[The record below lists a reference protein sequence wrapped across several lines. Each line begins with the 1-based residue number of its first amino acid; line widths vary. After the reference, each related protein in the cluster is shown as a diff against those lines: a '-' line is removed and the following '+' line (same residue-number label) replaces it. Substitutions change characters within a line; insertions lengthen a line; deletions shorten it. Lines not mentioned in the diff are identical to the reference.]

1 MTRAYLA
8 TSSRCAGDCACRFFD
23 GLRPAYIILLS
34 LFAASGGLRSPIA
47 MHGKK
52 QVWIKIQTCFFM
64 FLMRLL
70 CDNEYR
76 NIPQQQIQQQICH
89 RQCVRCIL

>member
-34 LFAASGGLRSPIA
+34 LLPPQAAYVPPLPCMAKSRSDKNPDLLFYVFNAFA
-47 MHGKK
+47 
-52 QVWIKIQTCFFM
+52 V
-64 FLMRLL
+64 
-70 CDNEYR
+70 
-76 NIPQQQIQQQICH
+76 
-89 RQCVRCIL
+89 